1 LGFRVKGAPIEKME
15 LAISTF
21 NEDIPVKIDAHIYT
35 DYKANWCELQSDIT
49 VFQKEESNSSQLKIS
64 NLSLSAY
71 IM

>member
-49 VFQKEESNSSQLKIS
+49 VFSEGRE
-64 NLSLSAY
+64 
-71 IM
+71 